1 MANGH
6 GGYRPGSGRK
16 PGIPNSKTLEIRDRA
31 AREGITPLEVMLSIM
46 KERLAA
52 GNQDGALVAANM
64 AAPYMHSRLAA
75 TAVKMDAEVRSCVI
89 SSEPMTAEEWV
100 AKYGRNDAEPLSAGP

>member
-31 AREGITPLEVMLSIM
+31 AQDGITPLEVMLSIM
-46 KERLAA
+46 KARLEA
-52 GNQDGALVAANM
+52 GDQGGALIAANM
-64 AAPYMHSRLAA
+64 AASYMHSRLAA
-75 TAVKMDAEVRSCVI
+75 TEFKTTAEVRSYVI
-89 SSEPMTAEEWV
+89 SGEPMSEQEWIET
-100 AKYGRNDAEPLSAGP
+100 YGIKEQATVVQ